1 MKAAVIGS
9 GAWGTALAVAL
20 AKNGHQV
27 IIWTFE
33 KALIFPSKK
42 FLKTILFRPQE
53 MHHFFPIICPPPYKE
68 VVVHKPTV

>member
-27 IIWTFE
+27 TLIEKNEKLYNIYRII
-33 KALIFPSKK
+33 IGD
-42 FLKTILFRPQE
+42 RN
-53 MHHFFPIICPPPYKE
+53 
-68 VVVHKPTV
+68 